1 MGYEVHIARNEEWWD
16 EDVGGGISPDE
27 WSEFVASDETM
38 RLDNVAE
45 ANMTDGNVLR
55 YENQGLAVWLNY
67 SAHDES
73 GNKAWFD
80 FRDGCISVKNPDEEL
95 LRKMHQSA
103 SQLDAMGLGDEG
115 EEYGPDGEP
124 VAQPESGGSDGHRK
138 PWWKIW

>member
-27 WSEFVASDETM
+27 WNTFVASDETM

-45 ANMTDGNVLR
+45 ANMPDGNVLR
-55 YENQGLAVWLNY
+55 YANQGLAVWLNY

-80 FRDGCISVKNPDEEL
+80 FRDGCISVKNPDQEI
-95 LRKMHQSA
+95 LRKMHQIA
-103 SQLDAMGLGDEG
+103 SQLDAKVLGDEG
-115 EEYGPDGEP
+115 EEYGADGEP
-124 VAQPESGGSDGHRK
+124 ISQPESGHSQKPQK
-138 PWWKIW
+138 PWWKLW